1 MGSDLKVGDIMTKK
15 VIVIS
20 MGTNVGEAAKL
31 MKKHSIGSLI
41 IVDKKN
47 GNKAKGIMTER
58 DIVHK
63 IIALKKNPYET
74 TVDKIMSTPLAVVLP
89 TTSIEVAAKAMRKD
103 KVKRL
108 PVVNDKD
115 QLVGIISED
124 DIMKIFPAVIDL
136 IEERVSLR

>member
-1 MGSDLKVGDIMTKK
+1 
-15 VIVIS
+15 
-20 MGTNVGEAAKL
+20 
-31 MKKHSIGSLI
+31 
-41 IVDKKN
+41 
-47 GNKAKGIMTER
+47 MTER

-63 IIALKKNPYET
+63 IIALKKTLTRQQLTRLCQLRSQSFTYNKYRSCCKSNERQ
-74 TVDKIMSTPLAVVLP
+74 S
-89 TTSIEVAAKAMRKD
+89 
-103 KVKRL
+103 KRL

>member
-1 MGSDLKVGDIMTKK
+1 
-15 VIVIS
+15 

-63 IIALKKNPYET
+63 IIALKKT
-74 TVDKIMSTPLAVVLP
+74 LTRQQLT
-89 TTSIEVAAKAMRKD
+89 
-103 KVKRL
+103 RL
-108 PVVNDKD
+108 C
-115 QLVGIISED
+115 QLRSQS
-124 DIMKIFPAVIDL
+124 FYL
-136 IEERVSLR
+136 QQVSKLLQKQ

>member
-15 VIVIS
+15 VIVIP
-20 MGTNVGEAAKL
+20 MGTNVSEAARL
-31 MKKHSIGSLI
+31 MKKYSIGSLI
-41 IVDKKN
+41 VVDKKN
-47 GNKAKGIMTER
+47 GKKAKGIMTER

-63 IIALKKNPYET
+63 IIALNKDPYDT
-74 TVDKIMSTPLAVVLP
+74 IVDRIMSTPLAVVLP
-89 TTSIEVAAKAMRKD
+89 TTTIEVAAKAMRKD

-108 PVVNDKD
+108 PVVNNLD

-136 IEERVSLR
+136 IEERASL